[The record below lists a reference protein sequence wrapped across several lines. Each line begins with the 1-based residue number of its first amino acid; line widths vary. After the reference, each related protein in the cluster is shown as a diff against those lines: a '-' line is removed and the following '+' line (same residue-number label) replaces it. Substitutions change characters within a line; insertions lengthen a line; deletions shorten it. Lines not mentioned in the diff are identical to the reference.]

1 MAMSQNA
8 VLELFRE
15 RLLPE
20 FVKEQLRVDTLD
32 MWLNKNGDD
41 LPLPR
46 KASKEHKALADLAR
60 TPLLP
65 LVITN
70 TAQALYVDGYESS
83 DADADQRGWD
93 TWLANRMQVRQGAVH
108 RAALG
113 HGLAYTTILPG
124 VDADGPR
131 AVIRGVSA
139 RKMVALYQDPAEDDW
154 PMFGLRREASGNSYM
169 WRIYDEESVYFI
181 STDAEYREAEYI
193 EYRPHSAG
201 VCPIVR
207 HANLLDLEG
216 EPESDIEQLIPLA
229 ARFNKT
235 VYDRLLVQHFNS
247 WKVRTIAGLQEFAE
261 DEVDAE
267 RKKIKLAQDDI
278 LIAEDADTKFGTLDE
293 TPLSGFI
300 EAEQEELTTLSAVAQ
315 VPSTAMSGKVAN
327 LSADAIA
334 ELRAGLVQKVFE
346 RQTSFGAAHVQS
358 LELAYYL
365 ETGRPAPVGARM
377 QWRDMQ
383 PRTMAQTVDALGK
396 AAQMLEV
403 PPQAVWHLIP
413 GFSRQDVDDMRA
425 EANRLGAR
433 RAREALA
440 QAAASVRTQQAV
452 PDVPAAD

>member
-1 MAMSQNA
+1 MRQRQ
-8 VLELFRE
+8 VLELFTE

-20 FVKEQLRVDTLD
+20 FVAESLRVDALD
-32 MWLNKNGDD
+32 MWLRKSGDEI
-41 LPLPR
+41 PLPR
-46 KASKEHKALADLAR
+46 KASKEHRTLAGLAR

-70 TAQALYVDGYESS
+70 TAQALHVDGYDAPDPEADRDGWETWQANGMES
-83 DADADQRGWD
+83 
-93 TWLANRMQVRQGAVH
+93 RQSAIH

-113 HGLAYTTILPG
+113 HGVAYATVMPG
-124 VDADGPR
+124 FDRNGRR

-139 RKMVALYQDPAEDDW
+139 RKMVTLWQDSAEDDW
-154 PMFGLRREASGNSYM
+154 PMYAMRRDSAGTQSM
-169 WRIYDEESVYFI
+169 WRIIDEENVYYI
-181 STDAEYREAEYI
+181 STDADHTRPEFIEWRE
-193 EYRPHSAG
+193 HGAG
-201 VCPIVR
+201 VCPVVR
-207 HANLLDLEG
+207 YANLLDLEG
-216 EPESDIEQLIPLA
+216 TPESDIEQLIPLA

-247 WKVRTIAGLQEFAE
+247 WKVRTIAGLQEFAD
-261 DEVDAE
+261 DEVEAE

-334 ELRAGLVQKVFE
+334 ELRAGLTQKVFE
-346 RQTSFGAAHVQS
+346 RQTWFGSSHAQTLSLARRLEGKEEPPAAS
-358 LELAYYL
+358 
-365 ETGRPAPVGARM
+365 RM

-383 PRTMAQTVDALGK
+383 PRTMAQVVDALGK
-396 AAQMLEV
+396 AATMLEV

-413 GFSRQDVDDMRA
+413 GFSRDDVDDMKA
-425 EANRLGAR
+425 EATRGRASAAR
-433 RAREALA
+433 QALA
-440 QAAASVRTQQAV
+440 EAAAAVRGATGE
-452 PDVPAAD
+452 PAAG